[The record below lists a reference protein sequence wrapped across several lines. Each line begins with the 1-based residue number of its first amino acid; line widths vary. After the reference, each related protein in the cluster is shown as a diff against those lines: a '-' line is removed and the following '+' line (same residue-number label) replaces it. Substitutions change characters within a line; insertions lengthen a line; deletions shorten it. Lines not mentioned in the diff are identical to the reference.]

1 MADNLKLINDALPWL
16 HGEATMAQAVAFY
29 EEIYPFVGN
38 QELALLGQKDR
49 FFLATHILGRKD
61 LIHPWQY
68 DRAREIERNPDG
80 YLDLWAREHGK
91 SSWIT
96 FAGIIQEV
104 INDPEITIGI
114 FSFNKPTARK
124 FLRQIKY
131 EFESNEQLK
140 RLYPDT
146 LYADPKKESPRWS
159 EDSGIVVKRKGNP
172 KEATVEG
179 HGLVDGQPT
188 GAHFLLRVYDDV
200 VTVDSV
206 TSPEMVQ
213 KTTEAWALSD
223 NLGARGET
231 GMARSWHI
239 GTRYC
244 TVADTKILMADWT
257 HKRIA
262 DVVVGDVVVG
272 WEQRTGDGKRFLR
285 QSVVKA
291 TGNHEKQPVNTYT
304 FDSGRSVICTP
315 DHQWWRGPHGSGGEY
330 CPLTVPAPRNRRN
343 DGIVGVNNPYRLV
356 GQRKGLSWVRELLVP
371 LEPDGRG
378 HMRHDRCVFNINGG
392 WRERYRFLAQI
403 KPTKIRKLA
412 PTLFAQMQTEKRS
425 LRVAENAGHQDVYW
439 LETETGNYVANGFCS
454 KNSFQDT
461 YQTMMDMGAVIPR
474 IYPATDTG
482 YRDGDPVFLP
492 KDVWDDKKK
501 RQTTT
506 VLAAQMLQNPS
517 AGTAAIFD
525 KEWLKF
531 SDIRPAT
538 LNIYI
543 LCDPASSKKKGSD
556 KTAIPVVGIDSAG
569 NKWLVDGWH
578 HKMGLAERYTRI
590 KELRKLWMRMPGV
603 QSVKVGY
610 ERYGSTS
617 DLEHFEI
624 EMQRDRDEFEIVEL
638 AWPREGPGS
647 KIDRVQRLEP
657 DFRNGRFYLPAKV
670 DGETKAQAR
679 VKAEGQPF
687 RVFSPVQRT
696 DEEGRL
702 YSLNKNFLEEFLTFP
717 FCAHDDLID
726 AISRIYDIDAVP
738 PIIIDERSLD
748 PECFADGI

>member
-1 MADNLKLINDALPWL
+1 MDLDDAIRWL
-16 HGEATMAQAVAFY
+16 HTEATMGQAEKFY
-29 EEIYPFVGN
+29 FGAYHNPSFGNDEI
-38 QELALLGQKDR
+38 AHLGRHDR
-49 FFLATHILGRKD
+49 FFLVTRLLKRRD
-61 LIHPWQY
+61 LCHPWLY
-68 DRAREIERNPDG
+68 DRVREVEAAPDG

-91 SSWIT
+91 SSIIT
-96 FAGIIQEV
+96 FAGIIQE
-104 INDPEITIGI
+104 ILKNPEITIGI

-131 EFESNEQLK
+131 ELESNRTLQG
-140 RLYPDT
+140 LYPDI

-159 EDSGIVVKRKGNP
+159 EDSGIVVKRKGNA

-179 HGLVDGQPT
+179 NGLVDGQPT
-188 GAHFLLRVYDDV
+188 GAHYLLRVYDDV

-206 TSPEMVQ
+206 TSPEMIQ
-213 KTTEAWALSD
+213 KTTEAWSLSD
-223 NLGARGET
+223 NLGARGDS
-231 GMARSWHI
+231 GMARAWHI
-239 GTRYC
+239 GTRY
-244 TVADTKILMADWT
+244 
-257 HKRIA
+257 HF
-262 DVVVGDVVVG
+262 G
-272 WEQRTGDGKRFLR
+272 
-285 QSVVKA
+285 
-291 TGNHEKQPVNTYT
+291 
-304 FDSGRSVICTP
+304 
-315 DHQWWRGPHGSGGEY
+315 
-330 CPLTVPAPRNRRN
+330 
-343 DGIVGVNNPYRLV
+343 
-356 GQRKGLSWVRELLVP
+356 
-371 LEPDGRG
+371 
-378 HMRHDRCVFNINGG
+378 
-392 WRERYRFLAQI
+392 
-403 KPTKIRKLA
+403 
-412 PTLFAQMQTEKRS
+412 
-425 LRVAENAGHQDVYW
+425 
-439 LETETGNYVANGFCS
+439 
-454 KNSFQDT
+454 DT

-578 HKMGLAERYTRI
+578 HKMGLSERYKRI
-590 KELRKLWMRMPGV
+590 KDLRKLWMRMPGV
-603 QSVKVGY
+603 QAVRVGY

-617 DLEHFEI
+617 DLEHFQI

-670 DGETKAQAR
+670 EGETKSQAR
-679 VKAEGQPF
+679 VRAEGQPF